1 VSGKGDDGIVADGG
15 DQDDDPNAVSEGNC
29 PQYTTDSR
37 KDPKTLPSVQR
48 RGVRRASAW

>member
-1 VSGKGDDGIVADGG
+1 VSGKGDDDIIADGG
-15 DQDDDPNAVSEGNC
+15 NQDDDPNVVSKENC

-48 RGVRRASAW
+48 QEVRRASAW